1 MDRLADCAIA
11 AHGEGYGDELRAL
24 ILFAAYTG
32 CRWGECCA
40 LTHDDIDW
48 DKSVATISKTLSND
62 ATEVMPPKNGKTRR
76 VIIPEIAMTAM
87 REMPRHLGRELVFA
101 TPRGKRFS
109 KSHWHYYWHPIRVQF
124 GRPKLAFHEL
134 RHHCASWLVYQL
146 GLPPLQAAQQLGHS
160 DPRLIVGLYAHGD
173 EEQILAEIRSAVRR
187 PARDITEL
195 SRVRDE
201 RAEDQS
207 QP

>member
-1 MDRLADCAIA
+1 MSLELVDFNPFANLRLPKPRGRRDITALTTEEVDRLADCAIA

-76 VIIPEIAMTAM
+76 VIIPEIAMTAL
-87 REMPRHLGRELVFA
+87 RAMPRHLGRA
-101 TPRGKRFS
+101 
-109 KSHWHYYWHPIRVQF
+109 
-124 GRPKLAFHEL
+124 
-134 RHHCASWLVYQL
+134 AS
-146 GLPPLQAAQQLGHS
+146 S
-160 DPRLIVGLYAHGD
+160 PRLAVSGSARATGTTTGTPYACDSVGRSSPSTNSATTARRGSSTS
-173 EEQILAEIRSAVRR
+173 LACHRCKQRS
-187 PARDITEL
+187 
-195 SRVRDE
+195 S
-201 RAEDQS
+201 
-207 QP
+207 